1 MSVVNQYVLLD
12 SRGQWIYKASSS
24 GCEDNYSAEYR
35 CRTWNQKQY
44 LLSYKFTFWRSYYLP
59 PCPCQLWQALVDPDY
74 LIEWSET
81 CAYSANPFQNTLSQV
96 SDVDTILI
104 DHYWYIRHVA
114 TQQLQCDLKS
124 NGVFDVY
131 LEGHRD
137 KELNK
142 NNISTNS
149 NIN

>member
-1 MSVVNQYVLLD
+1 MPVVNRYVLLD

-44 LLSYKFTFWRSYYLP
+44 LISYKFTFWRSFYLP
-59 PCPCQLWQALVDPDY
+59 PCPCQLWQALVDPGY

-81 CAYSANPFQNTLSQV
+81 CAYSANPFQNTLTQV

-104 DHYWYIRHVA
+104 DHYRYSRRVV
-114 TQQLQCDLKS
+114 TQQL
-124 NGVFDVY
+124 
-131 LEGHRD
+131 
-137 KELNK
+137 
-142 NNISTNS
+142 
-149 NIN
+149 